1 MRFIRNLFSKMY
13 GLDNMG
19 KFTLIFSVICTLLG
33 NLLKIRFIYLLG
45 EAVFLYTAFRFVSF
59 NGYARQREN
68 MKFLSLK
75 EKFLL
80 KFNQTKVRLSDNKNN
95 YFRCPKC
102 HTVLSV
108 PKGVGKVMIVCRK
121 CNHQFI
127 KKSR

>member
-1 MRFIRNLFSKMY
+1 MRFIRNLFAKMY
-13 GLDNMG
+13 GLDAMG

-33 NLLKIRFIYLLG
+33 NLLKVRFIYLFG
-45 EAVFLYTAFRFVSF
+45 EAVFLYTAFRFISF
-59 NGYARQREN
+59 NFNNRQREN
-68 MKFLSLK
+68 IKFLKIK
-75 EKFLL
+75 ENFLL
-80 KFNQTKVRLSDNKNN
+80 KFRQTGVRLSDNKNN

-102 HTVLSV
+102 RTMLSV